1 MTDLLACSQIFIN
14 LQAMESLLK
23 EGWWIEIT
31 RRQGREHCGIDAWFH
46 APHTARSGFIY
57 MPDILLLHHETKRVI
72 DEEITV
78 EQLMQEIW
86 QHRIPEEA
94 KRATSPPPTE
104 S

>member
-1 MTDLLACSQIFIN
+1 MNDLLACSQIFIN
-14 LQAMESLLK
+14 LQAMECLLK
-23 EGWWIEIT
+23 EEWWIEIT
-31 RRQGREHCGIDAWFH
+31 RRQGREHCGIAAWIH
-46 APHTARSGFIY
+46 APDSARGFCY
-57 MPDILLLHHETKRVI
+57 MPDILLLHPETKRVI

-94 KRATSPPPTE
+94 KRATSPPPPE

>member
-14 LQAMESLLK
+14 LQAMECHLADGYS
-23 EGWWIEIT
+23 IEIIRRNT
-31 RRQGREHCGIDAWFH
+31 RGYSSIQAWLDK
-46 APHTARSGFIY
+46 PRDPRFIPSSLY
-57 MPDILLLHHETKRVI
+57 QHHETKRVI
-72 DEEITV
+72 DEKITV